1 MEIKVKRTKY
11 PEDFKNNLA
20 KAIFKGTTA
29 RLIVDDTITV
39 IATANKRVV
48 GRFVFVL
55 DNKVCKLKSRQIIER
70 EFFPLE
76 VTVDTLVKYF
86 KRKKVKS
93 III

>member
-86 KRKKVKS
+86 KRKKVKL